1 MSCEKPEQKEHR
13 RKKRLYVSNKSLCCA
28 AEAGTTL
35 EITYTPT
42 SKIKFTMIFNKKVVK
57 DHDCNSLLKKS
68 MKPFLV
74 SSHVWTEFIL

>member
-1 MSCEKPEQKEHR
+1 MCLTE
-13 RKKRLYVSNKSLCCA
+13 SLCCA
-28 AEAGTTL
+28 AEAGTML